1 MSTRA
6 STTAEW
12 PLEAPRIRAAPGL
25 WGRLRRHRAAVAG
38 LVVLAGL
45 LAVSVAAPWLFP
57 EDPTEP
63 HFERVLRPPSL
74 QHPLGTDNLGRDLL
88 ARIAYGGRI
97 SLLIGGLA
105 VALSLSAGVPVGLLS
120 GYYGGGFDLV
130 VQRLVDLL
138 LSFPGFLLALTLV
151 AVLGVG
157 VTNVVVAVGLAS
169 APAYVRL
176 VRAVALSV
184 RTQAYVEAARGLG
197 ASDLRI
203 LWRHVLPNCF
213 APVVVQSTL
222 QLGTAILT
230 AAGLGFLGL
239 GVKPPT
245 PEWGTMLGEGQTY
258 LFSSWYM
265 ATFPGLAIFLTVLAF
280 NLVGDGLRDALD
292 PRMKLLST
300 SEEVRR

>member
-1 MSTRA
+1 VWR
-6 STTAEW
+6 
-12 PLEAPRIRAAPGL
+12 
-25 WGRLRRHRAAVAG
+25 RLRRHRTAVAG
-38 LVVLAGL
+38 LAVLATL
-45 LAVSVAAPWLFP
+45 LFVAAAAPLLFP

-63 HFERVLRPPSL
+63 RFERVLRPPSPE
-74 QHPLGTDNLGRDLL
+74 HPLGTDNLGRDLL
-88 ARIAYGGRI
+88 ARIAYGGRV
-97 SLLIGGLA
+97 SFVIGVLA
-105 VALSLSAGVPVGLLS
+105 VSFSALVGVPVGLLS
-120 GYYGGGFDLV
+120 GYYGGKFDLV

-138 LSFPGFLLALTLV
+138 LAFPGFLLALTLV

-169 APAYVRL
+169 APVYVRL
-176 VRAVALSV
+176 VRGVALSV
-184 RTQAYVEAARGLG
+184 RNQTFVEAARALG
-197 ASDLRI
+197 ASDRRI
-203 LWRHVLPNCF
+203 LFRHVLPNCT
-213 APVVVQSTL
+213 APVIVQSTL

-280 NLVGDGLRDALD
+280 NLLGDGLRDALD
-292 PRMKLLST
+292 PRMKLA
-300 SEEVRR
+300 

>member
-1 MSTRA
+1 MWTRA
-6 STTAEW
+6 STTVSWA
-12 PLEAPRIRAAPGL
+12 RARETARTPPTV
-25 WGRLRRHRAAVAG
+25 WRRLRRHRTAVAG
-38 LVVLAGL
+38 LAVLATL
-45 LAVSVAAPWLFP
+45 LFVAAAAPLLFP

-63 HFERVLRPPSL
+63 RFERVLRPPSWE
-74 QHPLGTDNLGRDLL
+74 HPLGTDNLGRDLL
-88 ARIAYGGRI
+88 ARIAYGGRV
-97 SLLIGGLA
+97 SFVIGVLA
-105 VALSLSAGVPVGLLS
+105 VSFSALVGVPVGLLS
-120 GYYGGGFDLV
+120 GYYGGKFDLV

-138 LSFPGFLLALTLV
+138 LAFPGFLLALTLV

-169 APAYVRL
+169 APVYVRL
-176 VRAVALSV
+176 VRGVALSV
-184 RTQAYVEAARGLG
+184 RQQTFVEAARALG
-197 ASDLRI
+197 ASDRRI
-203 LWRHVLPNCF
+203 LFRHVLPNCT
-213 APVVVQSTL
+213 APVIVQSTL

-280 NLVGDGLRDALD
+280 NLLGDGLRDALD
-292 PRMKLLST
+292 PRMKLP
-300 SEEVRR
+300 